1 MPSFN
6 DDLVSDTPGSGPV
19 SSHEAPLL
27 RQLLGMVIENRA
39 FIVACVSVA
48 LGLGLVQA
56 RLQTP
61 SFLSETLIQIE
72 RTAAPEI
79 MAVVGDSRTY
89 SLSPLAEIEILRSR
103 PLLEEVAQRLSLA
116 VAAEP
121 ADDGLID
128 RYVRLYREM
137 VGSRERFAS
146 IPYSV
151 DWNPRVLVAP
161 VRTINVTKVG
171 QDDYAVEAEGKSYEV
186 SSSSQLAIEFED
198 GGLEVLSIHQ
208 WGFPPGEKV
217 ALSRVPLELA
227 ARSLKQRL
235 GIVEK
240 GGTGILL
247 VRLVDND
254 RYKVMRILDTLSD
267 AYVRRNI
274 ELQSERTQRALSFI
288 EEQMKKTK
296 SDAEAAQG
304 RVNDFLVRQ
313 RTVSLDAGSQR
324 LIEGSVDIE
333 KRMSELELRRVELVE
348 VYEPRHP
355 AVEALDRQMAQLRSE
370 RARLDAEIARLPDQQ
385 QEFLKLQRE
394 FQVSDTLYSEFLAK
408 SQEFRILK
416 AGTTGQVRVLEP
428 ASTPYEARGV
438 ERIRTVLLFLI
449 SGLAVAALTILVRRQ
464 LDATIKDPGAVEARL
479 GLPVVAV
486 VTLSSAEQG
495 LFRAERSGA
504 GPGRARL
511 LALEHPKDVAVEA
524 MRSLRT
530 SLSFL
535 IGRSENNVL
544 MISGASPGIGKTFIS
559 SNVAILFAE
568 AGKKV
573 LVIDCDLRRGRLNQR
588 FGLPRGPG
596 VAEFVADTS
605 MPVEKIVR
613 ASTSH
618 PLLSVITSGHYPG
631 NPSELLMTERFSE
644 LLGYARLMADIV
656 ILDTAPVLA
665 VGDALAL
672 APLAHSVVMV
682 ARFGVT
688 ELGELDLAVEQV
700 KRAGGKV
707 GGIALNG
714 WKQAASRY
722 SYYGRYSY
730 QGYKYDYQ
738 SGKKG

>member
-6 DDLVSDTPGSGPV
+6 DDLVSDTPGSGAI

-27 RQLLGMVIENRA
+27 RQLLGVVIENRA

-48 LGLGLVQA
+48 LGLGLIQA

-79 MAVVGDSRTY
+79 MAVVSDSRNY

-137 VGSRERFAS
+137 VGTRERFAS

-161 VRTINVTKVG
+161 VRTINVTKVD
-171 QDDYAVEAEGKSYEV
+171 QDNYSVEVEGKSYEV
-186 SSSSQLAIEFED
+186 SSSSQLAVEFED
-198 GGLEVLSIHQ
+198 GGLEVVSIHQ
-208 WGFPPGEKV
+208 WDFPIGEKV

-254 RYKVMRILDTLSD
+254 RNKVMRILDTLSD

-355 AVEALDRQMAQLRSE
+355 AVEALDRQMAQLKSE

-449 SGLAVAALTILVRRQ
+449 SGLAVAGLSILVRRQ

-486 VTLSSAEQG
+486 VTLSIAEQG
-495 LFRAERSGA
+495 LFRAERA
-504 GPGRARL
+504 GSSARARL
-511 LALEHPKDVAVEA
+511 LALEHPQDVAVEA

-559 SNVAILFAE
+559 SNVAVLFAE

-596 VAEFVADTS
+596 VAEFVADTA

-644 LLGYARLMADIV
+644 LLGYARLMADVV

-738 SGKKG
+738 SGKKA

>member
-6 DDLVSDTPGSGPV
+6 DDLVSEMSGSGPI
-19 SSHEAPLL
+19 SSHEAPIL
-27 RQLLGMVIENRA
+27 RKLLGIVIENRA
-39 FIVACVSVA
+39 FIIACVSVA
-48 LGLGLVQA
+48 LGLGLIQA

-61 SFLSETLIQIE
+61 SFLSETLVQIE

-79 MAVVGDSRTY
+79 MAVVSDSRSY

-121 ADDGLID
+121 ADDSLID

-137 VGSRERFAS
+137 VGTRERFAS

-161 VRTINVTKVG
+161 VRTINVTKL
-171 QDDYAVEAEGKSYEV
+171 DHDAYTVEAEGKNYEV
-186 SSSSQLAIEFED
+186 SSSSQLAVEFED

-208 WGFPPGEKV
+208 WGFPPGETV

-254 RYKVMRILDTLSD
+254 RNKVMRILDTLSD

-355 AVEALDRQMAQLRSE
+355 AVEALDRQMAQLKSE

-449 SGLAVAALTILVRRQ
+449 SGLAVAALTLVVRRQ
-464 LDATIKDPGAVEARL
+464 LDATIKDPGTVEARL

-486 VTLSSAEQG
+486 VTLSAAEQG
-495 LFRAERSGA
+495 MFRAERG
-504 GPGRARL
+504 GTHQRARL
-511 LALEHPKDVAVEA
+511 LALEHPQDVAVEA

-535 IGRSENNVL
+535 VGRSENNVL

-596 VAEFVADTS
+596 VAEFVADAS

-738 SGKKG
+738 SGKKA